1 MLNINFLPQKII
13 TSLNFSLSRAL
24 LVFVFFKSIKT
35 NIKEQNNA
43 IGHHAIGEVRL
54 TKNLLVVEF
63 Y

>member
-1 MLNINFLPQKII
+1 MC
-13 TSLNFSLSRAL
+13 LSRIAY
-24 LVFVFFKSIKT
+24 VNKSIKT